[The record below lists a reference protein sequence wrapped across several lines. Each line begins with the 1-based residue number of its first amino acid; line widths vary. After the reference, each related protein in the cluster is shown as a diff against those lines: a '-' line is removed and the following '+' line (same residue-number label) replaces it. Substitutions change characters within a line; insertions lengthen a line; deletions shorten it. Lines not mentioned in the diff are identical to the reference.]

1 MDNNPRPAGN
11 FEWNRGHPPIIG
23 GRSPF
28 FNTVV
33 SNGVLQALKGTLVG
47 NVISYFTCIL
57 ASGFAS
63 MEKICAYLIVIYRD
77 TRLFVESFQLGLEEN
92 AGKVVKRKDIPTKYR
107 TGPSNGQRNFT
118 SAKKKVA

>member
-11 FEWNRGHPPIIG
+11 FEWNRGPPPIIG

-57 ASGFAS
+57 ASGYAS
-63 MEKICAYLIVIYRD
+63 IGKICAYMCILY
-77 TRLFVESFQLGLEEN
+77 S
-92 AGKVVKRKDIPTKYR
+92 DI
-107 TGPSNGQRNFT
+107 
-118 SAKKKVA
+118 

>member
-57 ASGFAS
+57 ASGYAS
-63 MEKICAYLIVIYRD
+63 MEKICAYMCILN
-77 TRLFVESFQLGLEEN
+77 S
-92 AGKVVKRKDIPTKYR
+92 DI
-107 TGPSNGQRNFT
+107 
-118 SAKKKVA
+118 

>member
-57 ASGFAS
+57 AWGFAS
-63 MEKICAYLIVIYRD
+63 MEKICAYMCIVNSDISGY
-77 TRLFVESFQLGLEEN
+77 EIIC
-92 AGKVVKRKDIPTKYR
+92 GKFSIGIRGKCWQSR
-107 TGPSNGQRNFT
+107 
-118 SAKKKVA
+118 